1 MTNDEKKIIQ
11 GAISEMIDSFQRQG
25 AERSLQKEIVSRV
38 KEDTTVTPK
47 IFRKMARTAFNANF
61 SQQQAENEEFETI
74 FQEIVAG
81 E

>member
-1 MTNDEKKIIQ
+1 MTNDEKVIINN
-11 GAISEMIDSFQRQG
+11 AIKEMIDSFHRTA

-47 IFRKMARTAFNANF
+47 IFRRMARTAFNANF
-61 SQQQAENEEFETI
+61 SQQQAENEEFEQL
-74 FQEIVAG
+74 FEAIVAG